1 MAAERG
7 IEADSDPE
15 GSGRAWR
22 LHHSQALMEGQAQG
36 GAARGTKPSGSPVMT
51 EAPEGAPPGSGGPV
65 VGRLKGKGSGWRVGT
80 ATQAV
85 AAAARESREA
95 GLCVLKKIHN
105 SFCIFI
111 NHQHKDLT

>member
-1 MAAERG
+1 
-7 IEADSDPE
+7 
-15 GSGRAWR
+15 
-22 LHHSQALMEGQAQG
+22 
-36 GAARGTKPSGSPVMT
+36 MT

-95 GLCVLKKIHN
+95 GSVSSQQGLCSGTGQCLGEAVWLQLRGED
-105 SFCIFI
+105 SRPG
-111 NHQHKDLT
+111 QAQRQGQV